1 MNPGESGVTTNPKQ
15 EKKKKTTPRYV
26 VEKPWNSKGKEDTLK
41 ENWEKRSTRGTMK
54 TDSISNN
61 GILASGGSEKITVSL
76 ELHT

>member
-41 ENWEKRSTRGTMK
+41 EN
-54 TDSISNN
+54 
-61 GILASGGSEKITVSL
+61 
-76 ELHT
+76 